1 MALTARIILGALCQA
16 LQEPPPK
23 RVDRRYDQTSAWIR
37 PPRRAPF
44 KERMPGRQ
52 CHKEPPHSGFGVEW
66 QTIKRTGSCLAHQP
80 FDRSAL
86 VFSTWCS
93 KSRRLENHFDFHLSV
108 TCHRLGGP
116 EPLDGRRLLPT
127 RPGTNPTDK

>member
-52 CHKEPPHSGFGVEW
+52 CHKEPPHSGFGLNGKPSNEQGVAW
-66 QTIKRTGSCLAHQP
+66 RISLSTGAPWYFRRGVL
-80 FDRSAL
+80 
-86 VFSTWCS
+86 
-93 KSRRLENHFDFHLSV
+93 SR
-108 TCHRLGGP
+108 GG
-116 EPLDGRRLLPT
+116 LRIILTFIYL
-127 RPGTNPTDK
+127 